1 MAAMRQV
8 VRWPCRDSATMT
20 DAARTQ
26 PPSPHPEPEESHVSF
41 DALIEKVRQ
50 AEIALE
56 AKERQ
61 TTANWRQAKG
71 SWRAAWTPGRI
82 VFAGLA
88 TGFLFGRAEPFKR
101 AAGGGAMQLIS
112 ALGSLI
118 AGENARKAADKAD
131 DAADAV
137 QDATGAVPDGAAAV
151 ATARAVDPAA
161 DEDHSDATPYRDPS
175 QRSRSAEARPHLGG
189 VDPEELPESLR
200 DRGRL

>member
-1 MAAMRQV
+1 MIGDTAH
-8 VRWPCRDSATMT
+8 PPAT
-20 DAARTQ
+20 
-26 PPSPHPEPEESHVSF
+26 HPEPEEPPPVSF

-61 TTANWRQAKG
+61 TTANWRQAKS

-112 ALGSLI
+112 ALGSLV

-131 DAADAV
+131 DAAEAV
-137 QDATGAVPDGAAAV
+137 QDATGVAPDSVAPANAAV
-151 ATARAVDPAA
+151 GANLGAPDPDDADDPA
-161 DEDHSDATPYRDPS
+161 DAGPYRDPTR
-175 QRSRSAEARPHLGG
+175 RSRSAEARPHVGG
-189 VDPEELPESLR
+189 LDPDELPESLR